1 MKQYRLNGVGWVH
14 DGRGCFI
21 RDGEIAFLNEER
33 AQRIIDSAARKGNL
47 DALIEVSEP
56 DPSPSEQP
64 AEQEPEVQAQPEVPS
79 EMDGSGVSFSVFDI
93 APVLSLHATKRKR
106 IASSLTG
113 KKVTSSAKA
122 DEVIKSWD
130 VVELEKA
137 FLKLTEG

>member
-21 RDGEIAFLNEER
+21 RDGEVAVLPEER
-33 AQRIIDSAARKGNL
+33 AQRIIESAARRGIP
-47 DALIEVSEP
+47 DGLIEVSES
-56 DPSPSEQP
+56 DPVPSGRP
-64 AEQEPEVQAQPEVPS
+64 AEQEPEAPAQTEVPS
-79 EMDGSGVSFSVFDI
+79 EMDGSDVSFSVFDI

-130 VVELEKA
+130 KVELEKA
-137 FLKLTEG
+137 FLKLTEE